1 MTWQLWV
8 TLGAI
13 ALVCLL
19 WLVAAA
25 TLLWAVLDPGDVQ
38 TIVQAMDGRWGL
50 LVFLW
55 AISLVPIY
63 SALHWAMNRYL
74 AEPERLAD
82 AVDVRLKQHRD
93 DPIAPVGT
101 PAVDR
106 LASMFNDL
114 LARERTFNDTLAH
127 EINQATQHT
136 ETERAWL
143 STLLAELNRSVI
155 VTNRDGQI
163 LLYNQRARLQ
173 FKRLADAEDLSHGG
187 ELIGLGRSIETLID
201 PELITHAK
209 STIERR
215 LKRGDRQTSTQCL
228 MQTPKGRTYRILI
241 SPVCRQDAAAPT
253 TLDGMM
259 LVIDNI
265 TDEVQLKQQHT
276 ESLQALAHDASA
288 QADAL
293 ADIQG
298 QLNTTQAQAL
308 HAQLGEIGAAIGA
321 LARRLA
327 TLPKRTLKPFPLEDL
342 SAQDWIDAI
351 QHAIQHAR
359 QDAPNASDRV
369 TFEVPTP
376 LTGVWLR
383 VDGLSLVRAVVALL
397 DALNDHPATRAVNVT
412 VDVNDHH
419 LLVDIHWAHQSEQD
433 AVDPSVQDWFA
444 SLIDKT
450 PMGPNAVGQTIAE
463 VLAYH
468 GGHASVD
475 GPRLALRLPRI
486 PPTQTQPDTPAPRVA
501 GRPETHDFHL
511 FDAAIASIPEAQS
524 PLSALSFTVFDTE
537 TTGLSPSRGDEI
549 IQLGAV
555 RVVNGRVLSQECFD
569 QLIDPKRPIPATST
583 AIHGIEASDVKGQPD
598 IHTVLPIF
606 HRFCQGTVLVAHNA
620 DFDLQCLALKA
631 PACGLEFDHPVLDTL
646 LLSALAHPYQDSHN
660 LDDLAA
666 RFGVRIEHRHRALAD
681 AQMTAEVL
689 VKLVPILKER
699 GITTL
704 EQALQAQRSVWQKRA
719 SY

>member
-1 MTWQLWV
+1 MRAMTWQLWV

-25 TLLWAVLDPGDVQ
+25 TLLWAVLDPSDVQ

-114 LARERTFNDTLAH
+114 LARERTFNDTLAR

-155 VTNRDGQI
+155 VTNREGQI

-187 ELIGLGRSIETLID
+187 ELIGLGRAIDTIID

-228 MQTPKGRTYRILI
+228 MQTPKGRTYRILV
-241 SPVCRQDAAAPT
+241 SPVCRQDATAPA

-351 QHAIQHAR
+351 QHAR
-359 QDAPNASDRV
+359 KDVPNGSDRV
-369 TFEVPTP
+369 TFHAPTP
-376 LTGVWLR
+376 LAGVWLR

-397 DALNDHPATRAVNVT
+397 DALNDHPATRAVTVT
-412 VDVNDHH
+412 IGFDDDK
-419 LLVDIHWAHQSEQD
+419 LLVDIDWLCGDGQGSTDQS
-433 AVDPSVQDWFA
+433 VHDWFHA
-444 SLIDKT
+444 LVDQ
-450 PMGPNAVGQTIAE
+450 PALGANAVGQTIAE

-468 GGHASVD
+468 GGHGSVD
-475 GPRLALRLPRI
+475 GHRLALHLPRI
-486 PPTQTQPDTPAPRVA
+486 PPTETQPDTPAPRVA

-537 TTGLSPSRGDEI
+537 TTGLNPSRGDEI

-555 RVVNGRVLSQECFD
+555 RVVNGRVLGQECFD
-569 QLIDPKRPIPATST
+569 QLINPKRPIPATST

-666 RFGVRIEHRHRALAD
+666 RLGVRVEHRHRALAD

>member
-1 MTWQLWV
+1 MRAMTWQLWV

-13 ALVCLL
+13 AVVCLL

-25 TLLWAVLDPGDVQ
+25 TLLWAVLDPGDVH
-38 TIVQAMDGRWGL
+38 TIVTAMDGRWGL

-114 LARERTFNDTLAH
+114 LARERTFNDTLAR
-127 EINQATQHT
+127 EIEQATQHT

-155 VTNRDGQI
+155 VTNREGQI

-187 ELIGLGRSIETLID
+187 ELIGLGRAIDTIID

-228 MQTPKGRTYRILI
+228 MQTPKGRTYRILV
-241 SPVCRQDAAAPT
+241 SPVCRQDATAPA

-293 ADIQG
+293 ADIQR

-321 LARRLA
+321 LAQRLA

-351 QHAIQHAR
+351 QHAR
-359 QDAPNASDRV
+359 KDVPNGSDRV
-369 TFEVPTP
+369 TIQVPTP

-397 DALNDHPATRAVNVT
+397 DALNDHPATRAVTVT
-412 VDVNDHH
+412 IGFDDDK
-419 LLVDIHWAHQSEQD
+419 LLVDIDWLCGDGQGSTD
-433 AVDPSVQDWFA
+433 RSVHDWFHA
-444 SLIDKT
+444 LVDQ
-450 PMGPNAVGQTIAE
+450 PALGANAVGQTIAE

-468 GGHASVD
+468 GGHGSVD
-475 GPRLALRLPRI
+475 GHRLALHLPRI

-555 RVVNGRVLSQECFD
+555 RVVNGRILSQECFD

-631 PACGLEFDHPVLDTL
+631 PACGLAFDHPVLDTL

-666 RFGVRIEHRHRALAD
+666 RFGVRVQHRHRALGD

-689 VKLVPILKER
+689 VKLMPILKER